1 MKALYQICDSERPFI
16 WVRQAE
22 AHELALHLFGH
33 PYWSSSV
40 RPTLLAVLSM
50 EDNPPPMDGIE
61 ESADR
66 VYLPAGVSP
75 RLLVGLQSIV
85 DGWVANQHQ

>member
-16 WVRQAE
+16 WVRQAQ
-22 AHELALHLFGH
+22 AHELALYLLQH
-33 PYWSSSV
+33 PFWSASV
-40 RPTLLAVLSM
+40 RPTLSAFLPV
-50 EDNPPPMDGIE
+50 EDDLPPMDGIE

-66 VYLPAGVSP
+66 VYLPAGMSP

-85 DGWVANQHQ
+85 DGWVTNLYS